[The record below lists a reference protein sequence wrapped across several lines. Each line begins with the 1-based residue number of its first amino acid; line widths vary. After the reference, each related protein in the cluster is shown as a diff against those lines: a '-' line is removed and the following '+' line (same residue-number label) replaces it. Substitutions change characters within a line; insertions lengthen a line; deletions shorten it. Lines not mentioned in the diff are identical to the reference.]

1 MPDGEYCDLMQG
13 NPTDEGCTG
22 PTITVA
28 GGKAGINVPTGD
40 APMSAIS
47 VDYPATGG
55 CSGGCPPDG
64 GNGGNGGNGGDGSC
78 TSCSCSNKVGPSFDP
93 KKYFLHQFYFT
104 LKKFIFYNN
113 FISH

>member
-64 GNGGNGGNGGDGSC
+64 GNGGNGGDGSC
-78 TSCSCSNKVGPSFDP
+78 TSCSCSNKVGASFDP
-93 KKYFLHQFYFT
+93 KMFYT
-104 LKKFIFYNN
+104 N
-113 FISH
+113 FIVH